1 MMNIELGETRCARYV
16 WPKGSQHASS
26 SCAQEFARISNYP
39 SCNPWV
45 TATITQHYD
54 LKKGRPRW
62 RYRGIQSRPPN
73 FEMVLLQ
80 MHGESTAAK
89 CNANTTRT
97 EAIAILCLCH
107 ESTWQKAWWI
117 HRCKSHANA
126 QNIKPR
132 GLSKRDHGVASTCH
146 CIVSPL
152 LQKVHKPK
160 GTQTELNTADQGV
173 ANLLPDTA

>member
-1 MMNIELGETRCARYV
+1 MNYLIVSCQIYRFNRWALVKNRRLEPTPSQHIHRPGPTQTDHLRCAGYSR
-16 WPKGSQHASS
+16 PKGSQHASS
-26 SCAQEFARISNYP
+26 SCAQDFARLSNYP

-89 CNANTTRT
+89 CNANTNRT

-117 HRCKSHANA
+117 HRCKPHANA

-132 GLSKRDHGVASTCH
+132 GLSKET
-146 CIVSPL
+146 
-152 LQKVHKPK
+152 K
-160 GTQTELNTADQGV
+160 GSQVPATA
-173 ANLLPDTA
+173 